1 MRGCIEIIFL
11 GLDPI
16 TCNGL
21 VIKIMQKDIRII
33 FDPVSERVYA
43 SRKDMEREGHMT
55 PLVDVTEDFY
65 NVLFSFFP
73 SGSIRAFGSGNPA
86 AGDYEEN
93 LLICARN
100 DPKSLLKAI
109 GAIREHMEGNFT
121 QKQIGIAKKEL
132 MDKKDTID
140 GKDL

>member
-1 MRGCIEIIFL
+1 M
-11 GLDPI
+11 
-16 TCNGL
+16 
-21 VIKIMQKDIRII
+21 MQKDIRIV

-43 SRKDMEREGHMT
+43 SRKDMDREGHMA

-65 NVLFSFFP
+65 NVLFSFLP

-86 AGDYEEN
+86 QGDYEES

-109 GAIREHMEGNFT
+109 GAIREHMEDNFT

-132 MDKKDTID
+132 MNKKDTSD
-140 GKDL
+140 GKDV